1 MDMYDFLEVFMGT
14 LINALAIVIATI
26 LGVTFKKGLPEK
38 IQKSVMLVLGLG
50 LTALSLGWFLK
61 DFLILRDGQFIT
73 HSDLLIIL
81 SLVIGVI
88 IGEWID
94 IDHRLNHWAMS
105 VEKKY
110 NLPPLAKGFITATLI
125 FCVGAMAI
133 IGSIQDGLYGDMTT
147 LVIKSTLDFITALI
161 LASVLGIGVIFSALS
176 VLIYQGSITIAASY
190 LDTFLTTEMIT
201 AISMVGN
208 IILIAIGINFM
219 ELRKIKVAN
228 MIPAIFIPVI
238 YYVVISLF

>member
-1 MDMYDFLEVFMGT
+1 MYIHLEVTMGT
-14 LINALAIVIATI
+14 LINVGAIIVASLLGII
-26 LGVTFKKGLPEK
+26 LKKGLPEK

-61 DFLILRDGQFIT
+61 DFLIINENGIST

-81 SLVIGVI
+81 SLVIGVL

-94 IDHRLNHWAMS
+94 IDLRLNRWAEN

-110 NLPPLAKGFITATLI
+110 NLPPLAKGFIAATII

-133 IGSIQDGLYGDMTT
+133 VGSIQDGLNGDITI
-147 LVIKSTLDFITALI
+147 LVIKSALDFITAMI
-161 LASVLGIGVIFSALS
+161 LASILGIGVIFSAIS
-176 VLIYQGSITIAASY
+176 VLLYQGAITLLAASASS
-190 LDTFLTTEMIT
+190 FLTADMIQ
-201 AISMVGN
+201 AVSMVGN
-208 IILIAIGINFM
+208 ILLVAIGINFM

-228 MIPAIFIPVI
+228 MLPAIFIPII
-238 YYVVISLF
+238 YYLIISLF